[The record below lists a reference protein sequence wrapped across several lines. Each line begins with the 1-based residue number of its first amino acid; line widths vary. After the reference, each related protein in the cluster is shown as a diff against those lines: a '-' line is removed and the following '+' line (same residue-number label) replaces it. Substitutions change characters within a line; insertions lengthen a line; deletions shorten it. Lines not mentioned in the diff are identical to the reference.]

1 MKGRSR
7 VGQPG
12 ARTKTLG
19 ELLAERRK
27 ELGISQKEMAALIK
41 NRDGKP
47 ITSAYL
53 NYLEHDRGEPP
64 GYLLDQFAEILRIS
78 RDVLYFWTRRMPPD
92 IEPGEASPEKVTAA
106 YRAFRRELKGG
117 GDSKGGGKKR

>member
-7 VGQPG
+7 VGQPS

-27 ELGISQKEMAALIK
+27 ELGISQKEMAARIK

-53 NYLEHDRGEPP
+53 NYLEHNRGKPP
-64 GYLLDQFAEILRIS
+64 DYLLDQFAEILRIS

-117 GDSKGGGKKR
+117 GSKTGGKKR

>member
-1 MKGRSR
+1 MRGRSH
-7 VGQPG
+7 VGRSG

-64 GYLLDQFAEILRIS
+64 DYLLDQFAEILRME

-92 IEPGEASPEKVTAA
+92 IEPGAVSPEKVAAA
-106 YRAFRRELKGG
+106 YRVFRRELKGRG
-117 GDSKGGGKKR
+117 SKSGGKQR

>member
-19 ELLAERRK
+19 ELLAGRRK

-64 GYLLDQFAEILRIS
+64 GYLLDQFAEVLRIS

-117 GDSKGGGKKR
+117 SKGGGKKR

>member
-1 MKGRSR
+1 MRGRSR

-27 ELGISQKEMAALIK
+27 ELSISQKEMAALIK

-53 NYLEHDRGEPP
+53 NYLEHNRGEPP
-64 GYLLDQFAEILRIS
+64 DYLLDQFAEILRMS

-92 IEPGEASPEKVTAA
+92 IEPGEATPEEVTAA

-117 GDSKGGGKKR
+117 GSKSGGKKR